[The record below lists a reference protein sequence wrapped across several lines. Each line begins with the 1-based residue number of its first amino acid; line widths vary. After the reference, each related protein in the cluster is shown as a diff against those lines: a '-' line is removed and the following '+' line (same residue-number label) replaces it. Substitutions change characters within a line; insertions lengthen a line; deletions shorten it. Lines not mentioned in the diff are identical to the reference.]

1 MNFALTFIMQI
12 GLVLFPALRRLTKSD
27 LKDTYKKFNVR
38 IFYILPLMYIL
49 YVPAQYILKLWLP
62 QYAESINYLAIVL
75 PICYFDSKMDLIGS
89 TFLKVLNQQV
99 NLLRIN
105 LITIGLSGIICAF
118 AAYVLNDMN
127 VLIIGLVVS
136 IAFRSFLADY
146 VLSHMIGI
154 RITMLDFFDA
164 MLAIVFIEVNNY
176 YSWWIGLIL
185 LIVVYLLGIV
195 WLKTSHYEMDLEKL

>member
-1 MNFALTFIMQI
+1 
-12 GLVLFPALRRLTKSD
+12 
-27 LKDTYKKFNVR
+27 
-38 IFYILPLMYIL
+38 MYIL

-62 QYAESINYLAIVL
+62 RYAESINYLAIVL

-89 TFLKVLNQQV
+89 TFFKVLNQQV

-118 AAYVLNDMN
+118 VAYVLNDMN

-136 IAFRSFLADY
+136 IAFRSFLVDY

-176 YSWWIGLIL
+176 YS
-185 LIVVYLLGIV
+185 
-195 WLKTSHYEMDLEKL
+195 